1 MFLEEV
7 KFVLIL
13 LMILVVCVI
22 KVFVGVW
29 DVLDENGFRFV
40 EVLRVLVVVIDCGDV
55 LVYNYSSIVYL
66 GVVII
71 EEVWFVINVIF
82 IVWVEDGD
90 VLLVVC
96 EFWFISVWK
105 VGGVLFGVI
114 VEVIIVVIIL
124 FKCYYVLVCVDCF
137 VDILVLVF

>member
-1 MFLEEV
+1 M
-7 KFVLIL
+7 
-13 LMILVVCVI
+13 
-22 KVFVGVW
+22 
-29 DVLDENGFRFV
+29 